1 MRKCRDYDAADPGFY
16 EASVAAGKAAD
27 TSIILYTSG
36 TTGRPKGVVLSHANI
51 MMTAA
56 NAAERDGL
64 TEADDVLAYLPMA
77 WVGDHIFSF
86 GQSYATGFCVS
97 CPESGATVMND
108 MRELGP
114 TYFFAPP
121 RIRSEEH
128 TSELQSLM

>member
-1 MRKCRDYDAADPGFY
+1 
-16 EASVAAGKAAD
+16 
-27 TSIILYTSG
+27 
-36 TTGRPKGVVLSHANI
+36 

-97 CPESGATVMND
+97 CPESGATVMTD

-121 RIRSEEH
+121 RIFENLLTTVMLPMEAAGWPNQIGRPSCRERVC
-128 TSELQSLM
+128 QYVK